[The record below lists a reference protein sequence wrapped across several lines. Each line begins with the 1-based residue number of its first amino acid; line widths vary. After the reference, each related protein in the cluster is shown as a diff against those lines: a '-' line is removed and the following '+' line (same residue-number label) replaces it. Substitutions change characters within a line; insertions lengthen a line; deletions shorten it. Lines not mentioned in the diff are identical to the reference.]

1 MGEGIGGLG
10 RPYIKFELCP
20 FANYSSAMEK
30 GIFVYISFFTNFA
43 LIYWT
48 CLIGFGGKS
57 HRFWNLLL
65 CLGMGEG
72 IGRLGRPYIKFELC
86 PFAIYSCIMEKGY
99 TCYISFFTNFA
110 LIYWTCLIG
119 FGGKSHRSCN
129 LVHTV
134 RDLD

>member
-10 RPYIKFELCP
+10 RPIGGVGNSVRLRITAASWK
-20 FANYSSAMEK
+20 NGYSC
-30 GIFVYISFFTNFA
+30 YISFFTNFA

-72 IGRLGRPYIKFELC
+72 IGRLERPYIKFELC
-86 PFAIYSCIMEKGY
+86 PFAIYSCVMEKGVY
-99 TCYISFFTNFA
+99 VLYFIFHQFRTNVLDMPHQIWRKISH
-110 LIYWTCLIG
+110 IM
-119 FGGKSHRSCN
+119 
-129 LVHTV
+129 
-134 RDLD
+134 